1 MDGTEVTGFVVSAG
15 KNCVTADAVVRTDIV
30 ARCRTVFRVSI
41 SAPVTFARGGNLASW
56 LAAGSTFSAALN
68 GLVARRTAR
77 ERAPVVRFC
86 LFTRFGWGVTMYWLG
101 GWGARAE

>member
-68 GLVARRTAR
+68 GLVPRRTAR
-77 ERAPVVRFC
+77 VRAPVV
-86 LFTRFGWGVTMYWLG
+86 LFFLFAIFRWAMTMYWLG
-101 GWGARAE
+101 GWSGRG